1 MKIASDN
8 WSAPPTILPLQMA
21 RLVYLFDVT
30 TTSYRLDSLPLEIGE
45 PVLKFRDPDKKLFRE
60 TIGGQPLD
68 HSLMRLVSVR
78 LLRCFFSDRRGAA
91 CGSGRTANGSLD
103 QRWQRVPM
111 TMASNGGQLNG
122 SATMSRISSGSQ
134 PSGLFSAAVW
144 EAAPRHVI
152 KGGKTPSQVNG
163 LARGAVDHK

>member
-8 WSAPPTILPLQMA
+8 WFASPTILPLQMA
-21 RLVYLFDVT
+21 PLARLFDET
-30 TTSYRLDSLPLEIGE
+30 TTFDKLDSMPLEIGE
-45 PVLKFRDPDKKLFRE
+45 PVLNFRDPDKKLLHA
-60 TIGGQPLD
+60 TIGWQPLD
-68 HSLMRLVSVR
+68 HSLMRFVS
-78 LLRCFFSDRRGAA
+78 LRMLRWFFNDRRGAA

-103 QRWQRVPM
+103 ERWQRVPV

-122 SATMSRISSGSQ
+122 SATMSRISDGSQ
-134 PSGLFSAAVW
+134 PPGLFSAAVW
-144 EAAPRHVI
+144 EAAPRLVI